1 MTLLVAGCASSH
13 GAAQRANARSSASGP
28 PAASRTAASGSAP
41 GTGAPATASA
51 TAPAGVSGAPG
62 ATPGSGAAS
71 GGASGRPTATP
82 SAWTIAVKASLVKSC
97 VVPGGTQTLILDTR
111 PAAQIAADTVYT
123 DKKDGRVHG
132 GYTPNGTSDRAGH
145 FTYTWTIAVDTPPGE
160 AYTLTKVTKGNERGR
175 SIKAFRV
182 AVVC

>member
-13 GAAQRANARSSASGP
+13 AHPRQADPSSSASGSP
-28 PAASRTAASGSAP
+28 TASRPAGSGSP
-41 GTGAPATASA
+41 GPGGSTGPSGAAAT
-51 TAPAGVSGAPG
+51 SGAPG
-62 ATPGSGAAS
+62 STPGGTSGP
-71 GGASGRPTATP
+71 GASGRPTATP

-111 PAAQIAADTVYT
+111 PAAQIAADTVYA